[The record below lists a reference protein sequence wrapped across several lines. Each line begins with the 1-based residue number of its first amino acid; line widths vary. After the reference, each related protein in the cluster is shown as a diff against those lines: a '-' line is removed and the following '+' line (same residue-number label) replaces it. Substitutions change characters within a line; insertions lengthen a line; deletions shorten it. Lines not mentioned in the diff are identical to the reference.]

1 MSIPS
6 FVKQNFP
13 PRAADSHK
21 GTYGT
26 LLSVCGS
33 YGMAGAAV
41 LAARAA
47 GRCGTGLV
55 IAALPD
61 AIYPIAAT
69 QLPEVVFAPLGET
82 SAAGHLHK
90 LAPSLKKATALLV
103 GCGLGNSTATLELVE
118 GLFSHANCPV
128 VLDAD
133 GINAAARHIS
143 ILETAHPPLILT
155 PHPKELSRLL
165 SCSVEQIQANRDAAA
180 LTAARRFNAVV
191 VLKGHRTV
199 IAEPNGATHVNT
211 TGNPGMAVAGSGDVL
226 AGMIAGL
233 LAQGLSPWEA
243 ARSGVYLHGA
253 AGDRA
258 AKRLSQHAMLPTDIL
273 DELGALFLQLES

>member
-1 MSIPS
+1 MTVPESI
-6 FVKQNFP
+6 KRCFP

-26 LLSVCGS
+26 LLSICGS

-55 IAALPD
+55 IAALPES
-61 AIYPIAAT
+61 IYPIAAA
-69 QLPEVVFAPLGET
+69 QLPEVVFVPFKET
-82 SAAGHLHK
+82 ACADRLKK
-90 LAPSLKKATALLV
+90 LAPHVKKCTALLI
-103 GCGLGNSTATLELVE
+103 GCGLGNTAASTQLTEALLNAAT
-118 GLFSHANCPV
+118 CPI

-133 GINAAARHIS
+133 GINAAAMHIS

-165 SCSVEQIQANRDAAA
+165 HCTVEQIQTDRKLAAQ
-180 LTAARRFNAVV
+180 TAASRFHAIV
-191 VLKGHRTV
+191 VLKGHNTV
-199 IAEPNGATHVNT
+199 IAEPNGSVSVNN

-233 LAQGLSPWEA
+233 AAQGLSPRDA
-243 ARSGVYLHGA
+243 ARCGVYLHGA
-253 AGDRA
+253 AGDLA
-258 AKRLSQHAMLPTDIL
+258 AGRLSQHAMLPTDML
-273 DELGALFLQLES
+273 DELGTLFLQLEQ

>member
-1 MSIPS
+1 MTIP
-6 FVKQNFP
+6 KHIKRCFP
-13 PRAADSHK
+13 PRAADTHK

-55 IAALPD
+55 IAAVPES
-61 AIYPIAAT
+61 IYPIAAV
-69 QLPEVVFAPLGET
+69 QLPEVVFAPLKGENCPDNLKQLT
-82 SAAGHLHK
+82 THLKTCSAMLI
-90 LAPSLKKATALLV
+90 
-103 GCGLGNSTATLELVE
+103 GCGLGNTGMTAQLVE
-118 GLFSHANCPV
+118 ALLDATKAPI

-133 GINAAARHIS
+133 GINAAARHIV

-155 PHPKELSRLL
+155 PHPKELARLL
-165 SCSVEQIQANRDAAA
+165 HCSVEQVQAQRQVAAQ
-180 LTAARRFNAVV
+180 TAASRFNATV
-191 VLKGHRTV
+191 VLKGHHTV
-199 IAEPNGATHVNT
+199 VAAPNGTVYINE

-233 LAQGLSPWEA
+233 AAEGLSPWDA
-243 ARSGVYLHGA
+243 ACCGVYLHGA
-253 AGDRA
+253 AGDLA
-258 AKRLSQHAMLPTDIL
+258 ARRCSQHAMLPTDIL
-273 DELGALFLQLES
+273 DEIGTLFLQLES

>member
-1 MSIPS
+1 MNIPKSIRDC
-6 FVKQNFP
+6 FP

-55 IAALPD
+55 IAALPES
-61 AIYPIAAT
+61 IYPIAAA
-69 QLPEVVFAPLGET
+69 QLPEVVFAPLKEDACANRMKELT
-82 SAAGHLHK
+82 PHF
-90 LAPSLKKATALLV
+90 KKCTALLI
-103 GCGLGNSTATLELVE
+103 GCGLGNTVASEQLVE
-118 GLFSHANCPV
+118 ALLNATSGPV

-155 PHPKELSRLL
+155 PHPKELARLL
-165 SCSVEQIQANRDAAA
+165 HSTVEEVQADRQTAA
-180 LTAARRFNAVV
+180 LTAASRFNAVV
-191 VLKGHRTV
+191 VLKGHHTV
-199 IAEPNGATHVNT
+199 ITDPNGTVTVNE

-226 AGMIAGL
+226 AGIIAGL
-233 LAQGLSPWEA
+233 VAQGFSPFDA
-243 ARSGVYLHGA
+243 ARCGVYLHGA
-253 AGDRA
+253 AGDLA
-258 AKRLSQHAMLPTDIL
+258 AARLSQHAMLPTDIL
-273 DELGALFLQLES
+273 DELGTLFSQLEK

>member
-1 MSIPS
+1 MTIPESIKRC
-6 FVKQNFP
+6 FT

-33 YGMAGAAV
+33 YGMARAAI

-47 GRCGTGLV
+47 SRCGTGLV
-55 IAALPD
+55 IAALPET
-61 AIYPIAAT
+61 IYPIAAT
-69 QLPEVVFAPLGET
+69 ALPEVVFAPLAERP
-82 SAAGHLHK
+82 AAALVK
-90 LAPSLKKATALLV
+90 ELTKPLQKSTALLI
-103 GCGLGNSTATLELVE
+103 GCGLGNTLSSAQLTEALISAAT
-118 GLFSHANCPV
+118 CPI

-133 GINAAARHIS
+133 GINIAARHIS

-165 SCSVEQIQANRDAAA
+165 HTTVDQIKADRQTAAQTAAA
-180 LTAARRFNAVV
+180 RFDAVV
-191 VLKGHRTV
+191 VLKGHHTV
-199 IAEPNGATHVNT
+199 IAAPNGTVSVNQ

-233 LAQGLSPWEA
+233 LAQGLSLFDA
-243 ARSGVYLHGA
+243 ARCGVYLHGA
-253 AGDRA
+253 AGDLA
-258 AKRLSQHAMLPTDIL
+258 AARLSQHAMLPTDIL
-273 DELGALFLQLES
+273 DELGTLFSQLEK

>member
-1 MSIPS
+1 MNIPESI
-6 FVKQNFP
+6 KRCFP
-13 PRAADSHK
+13 TRAVDSHK

-33 YGMAGAAV
+33 YGMAGAAM

-55 IAALPD
+55 IAALPES
-61 AIYPIAAT
+61 IYPIAAA
-69 QLPEVVFAPLGET
+69 QLPEVVFAPLKAHT
-82 SAAGHLHK
+82 CADDIQILTPHLQK
-90 LAPSLKKATALLV
+90 CTALLI
-103 GCGLGNSTATLELVE
+103 GCGLGNTAATAQLTEALLSRTD
-118 GLFSHANCPV
+118 GPV

-155 PHPKELSRLL
+155 PHPKELARLL
-165 SCSVEQIQANRDAAA
+165 GCSVEQVQTNRQAAA
-180 LTAARRFNAVV
+180 QTAAARFDVIV

-199 IAEPNGATHVNT
+199 IADSNGGMYINE

-233 LAQGLSPWEA
+233 LAQGIPPWDA
-243 ARSGVYLHGA
+243 TRCGVYLHGA
-253 AGDRA
+253 AGDLA
-258 AKRLSQHAMLPTDIL
+258 AERLSQRAMLPIDIL
-273 DELGALFLQLES
+273 DELGTLFLQLES

>member
-1 MSIPS
+1 MNIPKSIRDC
-6 FVKQNFP
+6 FP

-55 IAALPD
+55 IAALPES
-61 AIYPIAAT
+61 IYPIAAA
-69 QLPEVVFAPLGET
+69 QLPEVVFAPLKEDACT
-82 SAAGHLHK
+82 NRMKELTPHF
-90 LAPSLKKATALLV
+90 KKCTALLI
-103 GCGLGNSTATLELVE
+103 GCGLGNTVASEQLVE
-118 GLFSHANCPV
+118 ALLNATKGPV

-155 PHPKELSRLL
+155 PHPKELARLL
-165 SCSVEQIQANRDAAA
+165 HSTVEEVQAGRQTAA
-180 LTAARRFNAVV
+180 LTAASRFNAVV
-191 VLKGHRTV
+191 VLKGHHTV
-199 IAEPNGATHVNT
+199 ITDPNGTVTVNE

-233 LAQGLSPWEA
+233 VAQGFSPFDA
-243 ARSGVYLHGA
+243 ARCGVYLHGA
-253 AGDRA
+253 AGDLA
-258 AKRLSQHAMLPTDIL
+258 AARLSQHAMLPTDIL
-273 DELGALFLQLES
+273 DELGTLFSQLEK

>member
-13 PRAADSHK
+13 SRAADSHK

-55 IAALPD
+55 IAALPES
-61 AIYPIAAT
+61 IYPIAAA
-69 QLPEVVFAPLGET
+69 QLPEVVFAPLAES
-82 SAAGHLHK
+82 SAAGHLRA
-90 LAPSLKKATALLV
+90 LAPSLKKVTALLI
-103 GCGLGNSTATLELVE
+103 GCGLGDSAATRELVE
-118 GLFSHANCPV
+118 GLFQQATCPI

-143 ILETAHPPLILT
+143 IVETAHPPLVLT
-155 PHPKELSRLL
+155 PHPKELARLL
-165 SCSVEQIQANRDAAA
+165 SCSVEQIQANRENAV
-180 LTAARRFNAVV
+180 LTAAKRFNAVV

-199 IAEPNGATHVNT
+199 IADPNGSVAINE

-233 LAQGLSPWEA
+233 LAQGLSPLEA
-243 ARSGVYLHGA
+243 ARCGVYLHGA
-253 AGDRA
+253 AGDNA

>member
-1 MSIPS
+1 MNVPESIKNC
-6 FVKQNFP
+6 FA

-33 YGMAGAAV
+33 YGMAGAAI
-41 LAARAA
+41 LSARAA
-47 GRCGTGLV
+47 MRCATGLV
-55 IAALPD
+55 IAALPET
-61 AIYPIAAT
+61 IYPIAAGA
-69 QLPEVVFAPLGET
+69 LPEVVFAPLKEEC
-82 SAAGHLHK
+82 AAALIKELTPHLQK
-90 LAPSLKKATALLV
+90 STALLV
-103 GCGLGNSTATLELVE
+103 GCGLGNTAATAQLTEA
-118 GLFSHANCPV
+118 LFHAATCPI

-133 GINAAARHIS
+133 GINVAARHIS

-165 SCSVEQIQANRDAAA
+165 HITVEQIGADRQAAA
-180 LTAARRFNAVV
+180 QTAASRFDAVV

-199 IAEPNGATHVNT
+199 IAAPNGTLSVNQ

-233 LAQGLSPWEA
+233 VAQGLSPFDA
-243 ARSGVYLHGA
+243 ARCGVYLHGA
-253 AGDRA
+253 AGDLA
-258 AKRLSQHAMLPTDIL
+258 AARLSQHAMLPTDIL
-273 DELGALFLQLES
+273 DELGMLFLQLES

>member
-1 MSIPS
+1 MNIPDSI
-6 FVKQNFP
+6 KRCFP

-55 IAALPD
+55 VAALPES
-61 AIYPIAAT
+61 IYPIAAA
-69 QLPEVVFAPLGET
+69 QLPEVVFAPLKNHT
-82 SAAGHLHK
+82 CVDDIKQLTPHLQK
-90 LAPSLKKATALLV
+90 CTALLI
-103 GCGLGNSTATLELVE
+103 GCGLGDTIATEHMVE
-118 GLFSHANCPV
+118 ALLNATDRPI

-155 PHPKELSRLL
+155 PHPKELARLL
-165 SCSVEQIQANRDAAA
+165 HCSVEQVQADRQGAAQ
-180 LTAARRFNAVV
+180 TAASRFHATI

-199 IAEPNGATHVNT
+199 IAKPDGTVTINE

-233 LAQGLSPWEA
+233 TAGGLSPWNA
-243 ARSGVYLHGA
+243 ACCGVYLHGA
-253 AGDRA
+253 AGDLA
-258 AKRLSQHAMLPTDIL
+258 AERLSQHAMLPTDIL
-273 DELGALFLQLES
+273 DELGMLFLQLEK

>member
-1 MSIPS
+1 MSLPAEI
-6 FVKQNFP
+6 KRCFP

-55 IAALPD
+55 LAAVPHT
-61 AIYPIAAT
+61 IYPIVAS
-69 QLPEVVFAPLGET
+69 QLPEVVFLPLHDERT
-82 SAAGHLHK
+82 SLQALTAAL
-90 LAPSLKKATALLV
+90 PKATALLI
-103 GCGLGNSTATLELVE
+103 GCGLGNTPHTAALVT
-118 GLFSHANCPV
+118 GLLSVAACPLL
-128 VLDAD
+128 LDAD
-133 GINAAARHIS
+133 GINAAAAHIS
-143 ILETAHPPLILT
+143 ILETAHAPLVLT
-155 PHPKELSRLL
+155 PHPKELARLMH
-165 SCSVEQIQANRDAAA
+165 CTVETVQQNREA
-180 LTAARRFNAVV
+180 LAKTAAERFHAVV

-199 IAEPNGATHVNT
+199 VAAENGDIWINQ
-211 TGNPGMAVAGSGDVL
+211 TGNAGMAVAGSGDVL

-233 LAQGLSPWEA
+233 LAQGLPPWDA
-243 ARSGVYLHGA
+243 ARCGVCLHGA

-258 AKRLSQHAMLPTDIL
+258 AARLSQHAMLPMDIT
-273 DELGALFLQLES
+273 DELGALFLQLEQ

>member
-1 MSIPS
+1 MNIPE
-6 FVKQNFP
+6 FVKRCFP
-13 PRAADSHK
+13 LRAADSHK

-33 YGMAGAAV
+33 YGMAGAAI

-47 GRCGTGLV
+47 ERCGTGLV
-55 IAALPD
+55 VAALPES
-61 AIYPIAAT
+61 IYPIAASR
-69 QLPEVVFAPLGET
+69 LPEVVFTPLKNVT
-82 SAAGHLHK
+82 CADDMNLLNRHLQK
-90 LAPSLKKATALLV
+90 STAVLI
-103 GCGLGNSTATLELVE
+103 GCGLGDTAKTLELVE
-118 GLFSHANCPV
+118 ALLNTADRPI

-155 PHPKELSRLL
+155 PHPKELARLL
-165 SCSVEQIQANRDAAA
+165 RCSVEQIQADRQ
-180 LTAARRFNAVV
+180 TAAQTAASRFNAVV

-199 IAEPNGATHVNT
+199 IADPNGTIAINE

-233 LAQGLSPWEA
+233 AAQGFSLWDASCC
-243 ARSGVYLHGA
+243 GVYLHGA
-253 AGDRA
+253 AGDLA
-258 AKRLSQHAMLPTDIL
+258 AGRLSQHAMLPTDLL
-273 DELGALFLQLES
+273 DELGMLFLQLEK